1 MSNASNT
8 TAPATS
14 STPAVKPMTDAE
26 RKAAIM
32 AKLAAKQNVNKPA
45 PQAPSAPAAK
55 TKLADSKQSEAAKA
69 ALAKLEEKKRAKE
82 EAKAA
87 REAKKAEP
95 KRTLSRALEK
105 AQAALPALDDDAGDI
120 FDQAVNSLSPAQI
133 ANLIAHLDVHQRT
146 ELYKTS
152 KRTSLDVGDRVRI
165 TTHRLAHLI
174 GLTGVIT
181 QVRNV
186 RAFVALE
193 SGDRVPVYCY
203 TAELARL
210 DDESEVEESEEAS
223 TESVEPEASSDEP
236 EAKEVESEPVAESVE
251 PEAKVG

>member
-8 TAPATS
+8 TPATS
-14 STPAVKPMTDAE
+14 STATKPMTDAE

-32 AKLAAKQNVNKPA
+32 AKLAAKQNANKPA

-105 AQAALPALDDDAGDI
+105 AQAALPALDEDAGDI

-152 KRTSLDVGDRVRI
+152 KRTSLAVGDHVRI

-210 DDESEVEESEEAS
+210 DDEDESEVEESEEAS
-223 TESVEPEASSDEP
+223 AESVEPEASSVEP